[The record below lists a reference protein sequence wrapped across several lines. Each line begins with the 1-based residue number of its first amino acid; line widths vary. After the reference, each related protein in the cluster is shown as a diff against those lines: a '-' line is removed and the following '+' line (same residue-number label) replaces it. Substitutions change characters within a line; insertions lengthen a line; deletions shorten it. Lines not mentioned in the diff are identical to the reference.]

1 MLFVLK
7 QHIENDGLNGLKS
20 IDVIFLEHIGRTY
33 GGKTWDYHRM
43 TWPNLE
49 KNMFIVLEI

>member
-7 QHIENDGLNGLKS
+7 QYIENDGLNGLKS
-20 IDVIFLEHIGRTY
+20 IDVIFLGTY
-33 GGKTWDYHRM
+33 WEDILGKTWDYHRM

-49 KNMFIVLEI
+49 KHMFIVLEI